1 MMTSRGLTKKMIAQ
15 QARVCV
21 AVTKRNSMLIIVKDL
36 FTYLTV
42 ARKCF
47 ISDANNDVLE
57 MGLNQVER
65 LNLWNM
71 FVRRS
76 PPGKTNIVARIPNQV
91 FYLCGSRGYAFS
103 PDMQNLIT
111 SFLTYDELMTVA
123 RTSRLGNERI
133 RLYFKKQ
140 AEIPKND
147 NTLTH
152 V

>member
-1 MMTSRGLTKKMIAQ
+1 MATSMGGTK
-15 QARVCV
+15 ARVCD

-76 PPGKTNIVARIPNQV
+76 PPGKTNIVARIPNPV
-91 FYLCGSRGYAFS
+91 FYTCGSRGYAFS
-103 PDMQNLIT
+103 PDIQNLIT
-111 SFLTYDELMTVA
+111 SFLAYDELMTVA

-133 RLYFKKQ
+133 RHYFKKQ
-140 AEIPKND
+140 EEVPN
-147 NTLTH
+147 NETTLTH